1 MEHIFSR
8 LVSQD
13 HWGERSHED
22 ILYVLVVGSLIYVM
36 LCIKSNICFVVGMMS
51 IYKSNP
57 SMDHCTPVKHILKYL
72 LRMRDYM
79 LVYHCDELLPL
90 GYIYSNFQSD
100 KDSHKFSFGF
110 VFTLGDEVFSWRSVK
125 QSYVVDSTM
134 ETNYVIVFE
143 IAKEVVWL

>member
-1 MEHIFSR
+1 
-8 LVSQD
+8 
-13 HWGERSHED
+13 
-22 ILYVLVVGSLIYVM
+22 
-36 LCIKSNICFVVGMMS
+36 MS

-57 SMDHCTPVKHILKYL
+57 SMDHCTTVKHILKYL

-90 GYIYSNFQSD
+90 GYMYSNFQSD

-125 QSYVVDSTM
+125 RSYVVDFTM
-134 ETNYVIVFE
+134 ETKYVIVFE
-143 IAKEVVWL
+143 VAKEVVWL